1 MPEEGDGQKFR
12 RDIVNGSELNY
23 VRKMVYF
30 YSSMLDDLSRKIGE
44 ETEHGVLIK
53 DDSLNMIEKRLTEFE
68 DKEKKLVD
76 SYRKFARKVE
86 GVKV

>member
-1 MPEEGDGQKFR
+1 MPTEGDGQKFR

-30 YSSMLDDLSRKIGE
+30 YSSLLDDLSRKIGE

-53 DDSLNMIEKRLTEFE
+53 DGSLNMIEKRLTEFV